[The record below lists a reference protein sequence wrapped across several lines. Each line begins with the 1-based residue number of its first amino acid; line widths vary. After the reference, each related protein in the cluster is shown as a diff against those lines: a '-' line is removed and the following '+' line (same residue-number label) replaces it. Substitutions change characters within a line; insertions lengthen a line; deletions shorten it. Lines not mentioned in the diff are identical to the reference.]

1 MHVRSHTDLPGFI
14 AEGNRRAGAL
24 AIPAKMVN
32 LPDIFQLAK
41 LSHQQ
46 FHQNVPGLV
55 HQFHL
60 MPDQSKAIIA
70 PRPSVQRYA
79 ALTLSASV
87 NPRGLNSCEVWQMD
101 MTHILQ
107 FSRLK
112 YVYVLVDNFSG
123 GVCASVHTGE
133 KNLRCTKPPSAS
145 LVCAGDPQRN

>member
-41 LSHQQ
+41 LSHRQ
-46 FHQNVPGLV
+46 FYQNVPGLV

-60 MPDQSKAIIA
+60 TLDQANAIIA
-70 PRPSVQRYA
+70 PCPSVQSYA
-79 ALTLSASV
+79 VLTLSASV

-101 MTHILQ
+101 VIHVLQ

-112 YVYVLVDNFSG
+112 YVPVSYTHLTLPTILLV
-123 GVCASVHTGE
+123 
-133 KNLRCTKPPSAS
+133 
-145 LVCAGDPQRN
+145 